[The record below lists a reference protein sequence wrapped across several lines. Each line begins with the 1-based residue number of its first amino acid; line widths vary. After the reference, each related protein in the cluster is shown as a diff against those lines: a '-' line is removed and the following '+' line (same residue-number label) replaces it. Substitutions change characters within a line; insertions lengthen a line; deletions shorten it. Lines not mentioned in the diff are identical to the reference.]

1 MQEKSGSEPQLS
13 SNSPARQLI
22 ASLARASHEIAGAFD
37 EAAED
42 ASRYNSLLQAK
53 IDERLSEV
61 NEQAEHIVK
70 AQLDGFSD
78 EKDALLA
85 ELTELRQEELK
96 ILQSIERSARELLSD
111 KVQEFIREAVKRADD
126 NMASFHD
133 QIESMEAAATQTVH
147 EYRQGESL
155 PDLET
160 IRQSVKNERNRL
172 EEWQK
177 DFQDQL
183 DQKTNSCMDAML
195 EYFLGLKSKIE
206 DGSEQHID
214 YMVQSFNKLAA
225 QQSDELD
232 KILKAY
238 SEKQQSECEQMCR
251 HGFID
256 FLEKFPATFA
266 ESCEKTTRLQAD
278 LHSTTV
284 SNIAMEYKAGITA
297 IAKETD
303 DQLQIVRAQLQSQLR
318 SCQETYFEQS
328 AKLLSKFERSVK
340 ELSLEISSGA
350 PGNEKLSESFS
361 HLFSEIK
368 KELRDS
374 SKSKTSLAETLI
386 EQSFEKCRAQLAS
399 INQDISELVDECF
412 INAKQQLL
420 ETTEH
425 SKNKLSELSEK
436 LNSLELL
443 LQAGEMISALDQA
456 SQQI

>member
-1 MQEKSGSEPQLS
+1 
-13 SNSPARQLI
+13 
-22 ASLARASHEIAGAFD
+22 
-37 EAAED
+37 
-42 ASRYNSLLQAK
+42 
-53 IDERLSEV
+53 
-61 NEQAEHIVK
+61 
-70 AQLDGFSD
+70 
-78 EKDALLA
+78 
-85 ELTELRQEELK
+85 
-96 ILQSIERSARELLSD
+96 
-111 KVQEFIREAVKRADD
+111 
-126 NMASFHD
+126 
-133 QIESMEAAATQTVH
+133 
-147 EYRQGESL
+147 
-155 PDLET
+155 
-160 IRQSVKNERNRL
+160 
-172 EEWQK
+172 
-177 DFQDQL
+177 
-183 DQKTNSCMDAML
+183 
-195 EYFLGLKSKIE
+195 
-206 DGSEQHID
+206 
-214 YMVQSFNKLAA
+214 
-225 QQSDELD
+225 
-232 KILKAY
+232 
-238 SEKQQSECEQMCR
+238 
-251 HGFID
+251 
-256 FLEKFPATFA
+256 
-266 ESCEKTTRLQAD
+266 
-278 LHSTTV
+278 
-284 SNIAMEYKAGITA
+284 MEYKAGITA

-340 ELSLEISSGA
+340 ELRLERSSGA